1 MIRSMTE
8 GNITK
13 HLLLYSVPLLMGNLL
28 QQLYH
33 TADSVIVGRFNGKEA
48 LAAVG
53 AAGPIMNIL
62 IFFIV
67 GISLGTSVLMAS
79 FFGGGKLKT
88 LKEELATALVSG
100 GIFTGILMVLSFAG
114 SGLFIRLTQ
123 TPEDIEQM
131 ATLYLASV
139 SLGLPFTYL
148 YNIFSSALRS
158 IGESRVPFY
167 VLVAATVTNIVLDI
181 LLIGSFHM
189 GVAGAALAT
198 ISSQAMSAFASFVY
212 IQARVPMLR
221 LTFGDLKINAGLLKD
236 TIDYSLVAG
245 VQQTVL
251 YLGRILVQSGV
262 NTLGID
268 AVAAFNAASI
278 TDNYILAPGDSLAAA
293 LTTYIAQNNGAKKR
307 ARIIAGVKRMLVI
320 MFCYIAFAT
329 IVIFTHAGV
338 FIGLFLE
345 KAETNALELGVKY
358 LTLMACFYILTT
370 ICQTFQGFF
379 RGVGELKITLIA
391 TFIQIPIRVAGTYA
405 LLGVLGIQAVSVGV
419 GIGWAVM
426 SVYELWSYRGWKRR
440 TAGQCEG

>member
-1 MIRSMTE
+1 
-8 GNITK
+8 
-13 HLLLYSVPLLMGNLL
+13 
-28 QQLYH
+28 
-33 TADSVIVGRFNGKEA
+33 
-48 LAAVG
+48 
-53 AAGPIMNIL
+53 
-62 IFFIV
+62 
-67 GISLGTSVLMAS
+67 
-79 FFGGGKLKT
+79 
-88 LKEELATALVSG
+88 
-100 GIFTGILMVLSFAG
+100 
-114 SGLFIRLTQ
+114 
-123 TPEDIEQM
+123 
-131 ATLYLASV
+131 
-139 SLGLPFTYL
+139 
-148 YNIFSSALRS
+148 
-158 IGESRVPFY
+158 
-167 VLVAATVTNIVLDI
+167 
-181 LLIGSFHM
+181 
-189 GVAGAALAT
+189 
-198 ISSQAMSAFASFVY
+198 
-212 IQARVPMLR
+212 MLR

-370 ICQTFQGFF
+370 ICRPSRDFS
-379 RGVGELKITLIA
+379 
-391 TFIQIPIRVAGTYA
+391 AGSGS
-405 LLGVLGIQAVSVGV
+405 LRS
-419 GIGWAVM
+419 
-426 SVYELWSYRGWKRR
+426 R
-440 TAGQCEG
+440 

>member
-131 ATLYLASV
+131 ATLYLAIV

-167 VLVAATVTNIVLDI
+167 VLVAATI
-181 LLIGSFHM
+181 LLF
-189 GVAGAALAT
+189 
-198 ISSQAMSAFASFVY
+198 
-212 IQARVPMLR
+212 
-221 LTFGDLKINAGLLKD
+221 
-236 TIDYSLVAG
+236 
-245 VQQTVL
+245 
-251 YLGRILVQSGV
+251 
-262 NTLGID
+262 
-268 AVAAFNAASI
+268 
-278 TDNYILAPGDSLAAA
+278 
-293 LTTYIAQNNGAKKR
+293 
-307 ARIIAGVKRMLVI
+307 
-320 MFCYIAFAT
+320 
-329 IVIFTHAGV
+329 
-338 FIGLFLE
+338 
-345 KAETNALELGVKY
+345 
-358 LTLMACFYILTT
+358 LTLK
-370 ICQTFQGFF
+370 
-379 RGVGELKITLIA
+379 ELH
-391 TFIQIPIRVAGTYA
+391 FIF
-405 LLGVLGIQAVSVGV
+405 L
-419 GIGWAVM
+419 
-426 SVYELWSYRGWKRR
+426 
-440 TAGQCEG
+440 

>member
-1 MIRSMTE
+1 
-8 GNITK
+8 
-13 HLLLYSVPLLMGNLL
+13 
-28 QQLYH
+28 
-33 TADSVIVGRFNGKEA
+33 
-48 LAAVG
+48 
-53 AAGPIMNIL
+53 
-62 IFFIV
+62 
-67 GISLGTSVLMAS
+67 
-79 FFGGGKLKT
+79 
-88 LKEELATALVSG
+88 
-100 GIFTGILMVLSFAG
+100 
-114 SGLFIRLTQ
+114 
-123 TPEDIEQM
+123 
-131 ATLYLASV
+131 
-139 SLGLPFTYL
+139 
-148 YNIFSSALRS
+148 
-158 IGESRVPFY
+158 
-167 VLVAATVTNIVLDI
+167 
-181 LLIGSFHM
+181 
-189 GVAGAALAT
+189 
-198 ISSQAMSAFASFVY
+198 
-212 IQARVPMLR
+212 MLR

>member
-28 QQLYH
+28 
-33 TADSVIVGRFNGKEA
+33 
-48 LAAVG
+48 
-53 AAGPIMNIL
+53 
-62 IFFIV
+62 
-67 GISLGTSVLMAS
+67 
-79 FFGGGKLKT
+79 
-88 LKEELATALVSG
+88 
-100 GIFTGILMVLSFAG
+100 
-114 SGLFIRLTQ
+114 
-123 TPEDIEQM
+123 
-131 ATLYLASV
+131 
-139 SLGLPFTYL
+139 
-148 YNIFSSALRS
+148 
-158 IGESRVPFY
+158 
-167 VLVAATVTNIVLDI
+167 
-181 LLIGSFHM
+181 
-189 GVAGAALAT
+189 
-198 ISSQAMSAFASFVY
+198 
-212 IQARVPMLR
+212 
-221 LTFGDLKINAGLLKD
+221 
-236 TIDYSLVAG
+236 
-245 VQQTVL
+245 QQTVL

-440 TAGQCEG
+440 TAGQSEG